1 MSLAGLV
8 MKWQAT
14 ATMSGR
20 KSMNEHKFDLSE
32 RLLAFSARVIRLLD
46 HLPKTMAGRKIA
58 DQLIRATM
66 SVGANYE
73 ESRGADSRADFC
85 HKLQIALKEMRESR
99 YWLCLIAMAALV
111 SPDKMGNLVDEAT
124 QLRAI
129 LGKAVATARGKS
141 RECPAMTNPNPS

>member
-1 MSLAGLV
+1 MN
-8 MKWQAT
+8 
-14 ATMSGR
+14 SGR
-20 KSMNEHKFDLSE
+20 FDLSE

-46 HLPKTMAGRKIA
+46 HLPKTLAGRKIA

-66 SVGANYE
+66 SVGANFE

-99 YWLCLIAMAALV
+99 YWLCLIRMATLV
-111 SPDKMGNLVDEAT
+111 SPEKMGDLVDEAT

-129 LGKAVATARGKS
+129 LGKAVATARGRS
-141 RECPAMTNPNPS
+141 RECTATTNPNPT

>member
-1 MSLAGLV
+1 
-8 MKWQAT
+8 
-14 ATMSGR
+14 
-20 KSMNEHKFDLSE
+20 MNGNRFALSE

-46 HLPKTMAGRKIA
+46 HLPKTLAGRKIA

-85 HKLQIALKEMRESR
+85 YKLQIALKEMRESR

-111 SPDKMGNLVDEAT
+111 GPEKMGDLVDEAT

-129 LGKAVATARGKS
+129 LGKAVATARGRS
-141 RECPAMTNPNPS
+141 RDCSTR